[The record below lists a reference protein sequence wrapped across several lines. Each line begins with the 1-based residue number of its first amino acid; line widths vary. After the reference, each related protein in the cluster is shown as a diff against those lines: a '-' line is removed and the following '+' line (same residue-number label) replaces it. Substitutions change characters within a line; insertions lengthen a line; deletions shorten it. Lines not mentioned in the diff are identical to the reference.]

1 MKKYFSIGETAKIN
15 NVSIQA
21 LRLYDRMGLLKPAY
35 VDPNSNYRYYTIDQF
50 IYLDLIRYS
59 KYIGAPLKELN
70 DVLHNKDVFTLLSF
84 IKNQQQIVEKEIVR
98 LENIS
103 KAIGKIENKIKY
115 AIELKETN
123 EIYFREIE
131 KRFIVNAVLNKKD
144 EESDIEIKLR
154 KLDKILEE
162 NEIMFE
168 GETGYFI
175 NLDVFL
181 NEGDMCYK
189 SIYSTLYMDSIK
201 NNNIDIKEIQA
212 GKFICIAYL
221 NKDREMAVGRVRK
234 YMKENN
240 IHPIGIGVESQLFNT
255 LEPWENEDLLYEL
268 QILVQT
274 Y

>member
-35 VDPNSNYRYYTIDQF
+35 VDPKSNYRYYTIDQF

-70 DVLHNKDVFTLLSF
+70 DVLHNKDVLTLLSF
-84 IKNQQQIVEKEIVR
+84 IKNQQQIVEKEIIR

-103 KAIGKIENKIKY
+103 KAIGKIEKKIKY
-115 AIELKETN
+115 AVELKETN
-123 EIYFREIE
+123 KIYFREIE
-131 KRFIVNAVLNKKD
+131 KRFTVNTILNKKD
-144 EESDIEIKLR
+144 EDSDIEIKLR
-154 KLDKILEE
+154 RLDRILEE
-162 NEIMFE
+162 NEIIFE

-175 NLDVFL
+175 DLDIFF
-181 NEGDMCYK
+181 NQEYICYK
-189 SIYSTLYMDSIK
+189 SIYSTVYMKDIE
-201 NNNIDIKEIQA
+201 NNKVEIKEIAA

-221 NKDREMAVGRVRK
+221 NKDRESAVDKLRK

-240 IHPIGIGVESQLFNT
+240 IIPRGIGVETQLFNT
-255 LEPWENEDLLYEL
+255 LESWQNEDLLYEL
-268 QILVQT
+268 QILI
-274 Y
+274 